1 MSHVLT
7 KEKKVLS
14 LSLIASSSFAQFD
27 SVGNDSEPQ
36 PTVQLRIWKSVDW
49 HLLTVDQQQTG
60 TRNPE
65 ESSGKAVINMID

>member
-14 LSLIASSSFAQFD
+14 LSLTALSSFAQFD

-36 PTVQLRIWKSVDW
+36 STVQLRIWKSVDW
-49 HLLTVDQQQTG
+49 RLLTVDQQQTG
-60 TRNPE
+60 THNPE